1 MPAEATM
8 EGLLLKQLITATVF
22 SAVGVAVFAVA
33 FWAMC
38 RLAGFSVR
46 KEIAEDHN
54 TALAVV
60 MGSVILG
67 IAIIVASA
75 VHG

>member
-1 MPAEATM
+1 MPAESM
-8 EGLLLKQLITATVF
+8 EGALVKQVVSAAVF
-22 SAVGVAVFAVA
+22 SALGVAVFALA
-33 FWAMC
+33 FWIMC
-38 RLAGFSVR
+38 RVAGFSVR
-46 KEIAEDHN
+46 KEIAEDQN

-67 IAIIVASA
+67 IAVIVASA

>member
-1 MPAEATM
+1 MQPEITI
-8 EGLLLKQLITATVF
+8 EGTILKQLITAAVF
-22 SAVGVAVFAVA
+22 SAVGVAVFAIA

-46 KEIAEDHN
+46 KEIAEDQN